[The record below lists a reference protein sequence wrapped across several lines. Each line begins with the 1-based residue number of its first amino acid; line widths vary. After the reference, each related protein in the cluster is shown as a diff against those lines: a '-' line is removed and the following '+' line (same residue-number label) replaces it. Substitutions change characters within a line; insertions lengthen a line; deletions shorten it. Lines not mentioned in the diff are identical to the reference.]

1 MPQHPLASELAPT
14 GVLRAA
20 INMGNFL
27 LVTGKTPS
35 GDPSGV
41 SADIAAA
48 IAARLGV
55 PVKFIPYARPGEIAD
70 DEEKGLWDIGN
81 IGAEPQRA
89 AVVSFTAAYAEIE
102 ATYLVP
108 AGSPIKSI
116 AEVDQPGKKCAVTA
130 RSAYGL
136 WLENNYKK
144 GELVQFDTADAA
156 LKAFTDQK
164 MDA

>member
-1 MPQHPLASELAPT
+1 MPVTPSPQIIAELTPT
-14 GVLRAA
+14 GALRAA

-27 LVTGKTPS
+27 LVTAQYPS

-41 SADIAAA
+41 SADMAAA

-55 PVKFIPYARPGEIAD
+55 PVKYIPYERPGELAD
-70 DEEKGLWDIGN
+70 DAEKGLWDIGN

-89 AVVSFTAAYAEIE
+89 EKISFTAAYCEIQ

-108 AGSPIKSI
+108 AGSSI
-116 AEVDQPGKKCAVTA
+116 QNVDEVDAPGKRIAVTA

-136 WLENNYKK
+136 WLENNI
-144 GELVQFDTADAA
+144 TR
-156 LKAFTDQK
+156 
-164 MDA
+164 